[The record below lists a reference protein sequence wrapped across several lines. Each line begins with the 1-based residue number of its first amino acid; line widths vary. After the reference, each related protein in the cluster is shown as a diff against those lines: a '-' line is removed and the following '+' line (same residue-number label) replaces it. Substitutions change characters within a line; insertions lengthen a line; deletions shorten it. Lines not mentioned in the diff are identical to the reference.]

1 MHTLQV
7 HVPGVFVGALAPAA
21 AQLKPTEG
29 ATGGSLGG
37 SSPAVDVPTE
47 FGRGSSQEA
56 HLDLVASLSTMQ
68 TLHVHVPG
76 AFVGALRPAP
86 AQLKPTVGAAGGLG
100 GSDTAS
106 GPAVFDVDSGRGSS
120 QQTHLTLAASLS
132 TIQAPHFHDP
142 AAFTGGFIDAASQ
155 LKPVDAGFAPRVNAN
170 VGSEDESEI
179 KATSRSLAWFT
190 VTWELVSTLKEND
203 GRDTGSR
210 ESAACFGS
218 LGADFVE
225 CDSVLGPA
233 SGGGLGTARL
243 GAGVGRLGMTACFG
257 AGGDV
262 DGSWGCSVAGAGV
275 SKAVAGGGESGS
287 LSAANPKRSLDG
299 SFGADDLSGK
309 EDLAVA
315 PNKLPFD
322 IGVFLALG

>member
-7 HVPGVFVGALAPAA
+7 HVPGAFVGALAPAA
-21 AQLKPTEG
+21 AQLKPTVG

-56 HLDLVASLSTMQ
+56 HLDLAASLSTMQ

-76 AFVGALRPAP
+76 AFVGALSPAP

-106 GPAVFDVDSGRGSS
+106 GPA
-120 QQTHLTLAASLS
+120 
-132 TIQAPHFHDP
+132 
-142 AAFTGGFIDAASQ
+142 
-155 LKPVDAGFAPRVNAN
+155 GFAPRVNAN

-179 KATSRSLAWFT
+179 QATSRSLAWFT

-203 GRDTGSR
+203 GRDAGSR

-218 LGADFVE
+218 LGTDFVE

-243 GAGVGRLGMTACFG
+243 GAGVGRLGITACFG
-257 AGGDV
+257 AGSDA